1 MKSVL
6 ARQDDGTVQ
15 LTITIPQASV
25 KTAVDGV
32 LDQTVKS
39 ADIKG
44 FRKGKAPKK
53 VVEDSINKQAVKEE
67 ALKKLLPT
75 AYMEAVTEHKLRPI
89 INPKIHIEKLEDP
102 STSSGQAGADWVF
115 SAITCEM
122 PEVELGKYKDAVSKI
137 TAKSKIILPGK
148 EQEKPKF
155 EEIMQAVIG
164 SATVKIPKVLIE
176 QEVDRLLSQ
185 TLDEIKRLGLT
196 LDQYLASTG
205 KTPEQLR
212 VEYAQKSEND
222 IKLEFVLQ
230 KISEAEKITVEE
242 KEVDEAIQKAKD
254 PKEKENL
261 TQNRYMLTN
270 ILRQQKTLD
279 FLRNL

>member
-1 MKSVL
+1 M
-6 ARQDDGTVQ
+6 
-15 LTITIPQASV
+15 